1 MKEIEEQ
8 KLPYHL
14 GAKDVVLLVGELHK
28 RGYERLRFFGYM
40 SPSGVAY
47 RVHILRKED
56 VDWTGYFKYYS
67 ESTPKYMTWYDSVGS
82 KCCGKSPKELADT
95 FAVCYPELLQ
105 ACKGKDPEYV
115 FWFRKVVWL
124 AHHDAFPCGCNDHM
138 NCREKGCIPCVG
150 MNEKDWVLPMPPTGE
165 HRHLEP
171 YYRFYKGESAN
182 PHAPHTVRHNI
193 WAHEQRF
200 ERLWSMFTKQEWGAY
215 FKGYEA
221 QPYIAYLHHPAV
233 GRKEEHFRRYMDIHL
248 PFRLLPILPRCRY
261 YKGEL
266 LNPYPDDGTAKEQR
280 IGWDEER
287 AEYYLGVKKEA
298 SF

>member
-1 MKEIEEQ
+1 MMEIEEQ

-14 GAKDVVLLVGELHK
+14 GAKDVVLLVEELHK
-28 RGYERLRFFGYM
+28 RGYERLRFFGYV
-40 SPSGVAY
+40 SPNGVAY

-56 VDWTGYFKYYS
+56 VDWTGYFEYHSETFQKHLLWYS
-67 ESTPKYMTWYDSVGS
+67 SVGS
-82 KCCGKSPKELADT
+82 RCCGISPEALADA
-95 FAVCYPELLQ
+95 FATYYPELLQ
-105 ACKGKDPEYV
+105 AGKGKDPEYV

-124 AHHDAFPCGCNDHM
+124 AHHDAYPNGISDYMDSHK
-138 NCREKGCIPCVG
+138 KGCIPCVG
-150 MNEKDWVLPMPPTGE
+150 MNDKDWVLPMPPTGE

-182 PHAPHTVRHNI
+182 PHALHTVRHNI

-200 ERLWSMFTKQEWGAY
+200 ERLWAMFTEQEWEAY

-221 QPYIAYLHHPAV
+221 LPYIAYLHHPAV
-233 GRKEEHFRRYMDIHL
+233 GRKEGHFRRYMDIHL
-248 PFRLLPILPRCRY
+248 PFRLLPVLPHCHY

-266 LNPYPDDGTAKEQR
+266 RNPYPDDGTAKAQR
-280 IGWDEER
+280 LGWDGER
-287 AEYYLGVKKEA
+287 TDYYIKKKES